1 MNWIELIAAIARLDP
16 RSIALLV
23 VALGIAAAVAIV
35 R

>member
-1 MNWIELIAAIARLDP
+1 MNLIELIVAIARLDP

-23 VALGIAAAVAIV
+23 VALCIAAVMFIM